1 MNYLKKHIESLFIEC
16 TSLDANLLVL
26 DNLVS
31 SRGQQLQENF
41 SFPNY
46 ELIGMITTYR
56 DLSQLEG
63 GDNLYNTNVGYT
75 LSTDN
80 LPDEVTRLLS
90 YTSCLTITQIFEVF
104 ETFLKNILSE
114 LIVQNPNLSQVLRLP
129 NTHNTFTDV
138 RKEIYYIQGS
148 GNKGFIK
155 ALRKVSPFFKQ
166 HESNN
171 IWNKNMSHWF
181 DLIAHIRN
189 LVVHS
194 RLVTNPQFERYIK
207 EAHRKALFDQH
218 FTISENGSIKKIELT
233 PYQAHAITHSLF
245 EYAHLIYKGLSIDFG
260 IEQDFDF
267 KRVAI

>member
-16 TSLDANLLVL
+16 TGLDANLRVL
-26 DNLVS
+26 DSFVS

-63 GDNLYNTNVGYT
+63 GANLYDTNVGYSLT
-75 LSTDN
+75 SDN
-80 LPDEVTRLLS
+80 LPTEVTRLLS
-90 YTSCLTITQIFEVF
+90 YIACLTTTQVFEVF
-104 ETFLKNILSE
+104 ESFLKNILSE
-114 LIVQNPNLSQVLRLP
+114 LITQNPNLSQVLKLP
-129 NTHNTFTDV
+129 NTYATFQDV
-138 RKEIYYIQGS
+138 RNEISYIQGA

-155 ALRKVSPFFKQ
+155 ALRKISPFFKQ

-181 DLIAHIRN
+181 DLIAKIRN

-194 RLVTNPQFERYIK
+194 RLVVNPEFEDYIH
-207 EAHRKALFDQH
+207 EAHRKTLFTQH
-218 FTISENGSIKKIELT
+218 FTISESGNTKKIELT
-233 PYQAHAITHSLF
+233 TCQAHAITHYLF
-245 EYAHLIYKGLSIDFG
+245 EYAHLIYKSLSTDFN
-260 IEQDFDF
+260 IELDFDF

>member
-26 DNLVS
+26 DSFVS

-63 GDNLYNTNVGYT
+63 GDNLYDTKVGYSLT
-75 LSTDN
+75 TDN
-80 LPDEVTRLLS
+80 LPTEVTRLLS
-90 YTSCLTITQIFEVF
+90 YIACLTTTQVFEVF
-104 ETFLKNILSE
+104 ESFLKNILSE
-114 LIVQNPNLSQVLRLP
+114 LVTQNPNLSQILKLP
-129 NTHNTFTDV
+129 NTYNTFQDV
-138 RKEIYYIQGS
+138 RKEISYIQGA

-155 ALRKVSPFFKQ
+155 ALRKISPFFKQ
-166 HESNN
+166 HESKN

-181 DLIAHIRN
+181 DLIAWIRN

-194 RLVTNPQFERYIK
+194 RLVINPQFEEYIN

-218 FTISENGSIKKIELT
+218 FTISKSDLTKKIELT
-233 PYQAHAITHSLF
+233 PYQAHAITQYLF
-245 EYAHLIYKGLSIDFG
+245 EYAHLIYKSLSTDFG
-260 IEQDFDF
+260 IELDFDF
-267 KRVAI
+267 KKVTI

>member
-1 MNYLKKHIESLFIEC
+1 MNYLKQHIESLFLEC

-26 DNLVS
+26 DAFVS
-31 SRGQQLQENF
+31 ARGEQLTANF
-41 SFPNY
+41 PYAGY

-63 GDNLYNTNVGYT
+63 GNNLYDTNVGYS

-80 LPDEVTRLLS
+80 LSDEVTRLLS
-90 YTSCLTITQIFEVF
+90 YTSCLTITQVFEVF

-114 LIVQNPNLSQVLRLP
+114 IIAQNPRLAQVMKLP
-129 NTHNTFTDV
+129 NSYTTFSEV
-138 RKEIYYIQGS
+138 RQDISYIQGS

-155 ALRKVSPFFKQ
+155 ALRKISPFFKQ

-194 RLVTNPQFERYIK
+194 RLVTNRQFERYIQ
-207 EAHRKALFDQH
+207 EAHRKTLFDQH
-218 FTISENGSIKKIELT
+218 FTISEIGAIKKIGLT

-260 IEQDFDF
+260 IALDFDF
-267 KRVAI
+267 KRVVI